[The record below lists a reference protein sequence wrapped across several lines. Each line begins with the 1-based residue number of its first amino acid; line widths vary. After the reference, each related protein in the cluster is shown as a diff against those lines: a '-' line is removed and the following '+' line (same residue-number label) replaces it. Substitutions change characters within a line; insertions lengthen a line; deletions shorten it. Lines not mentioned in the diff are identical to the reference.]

1 MPQKIGYQVFIWRKV
16 VVVGG
21 GYVYGNVNVEGGA
34 LSIGLEIY
42 KGFLDLADR
51 FSRIDSLQFS

>member
-1 MPQKIGYQVFIWRKV
+1 MEMEDAPKNRFQVFIWRKV

-42 KGFLDLADR
+42 KGAIKLT
-51 FSRIDSLQFS
+51 SLQAIII